1 MEIILTKQPAVSV
14 IIPIY
19 NAAPY
24 LERCLDSL
32 ARQTLTDIEI
42 ICVND
47 GSTDE
52 TPDILDMCAAADPR
66 IIVINRPNAGQ
77 SAARNAGIA
86 RASGQYL
93 GFADADDYLDSDFY
107 EKLYQAAVSSDA
119 AVVQAST
126 RRIGSRRTKVL
137 KRRRR
142 HIRSFADAVKNLNHG
157 AVWDKIFRA
166 EIIKNNNVTFLDGRI
181 YEDNLFAVQAL
192 WFARSMKVINNTCYN
207 YIFTPA
213 STTTS
218 PQKEQKRR
226 DDSLIVAAKIIDFAA
241 EQNMR
246 QTEIRQLRRFILDNF
261 INSGWLNDE
270 KYFAALQQTL
280 HDCRLVSRRRFSH
293 NCKIRF
299 KNIRHKIKDIFK

>member
-1 MEIILTKQPAVSV
+1 MYAT
-14 IIPIY
+14 
-19 NAAPY
+19 
-24 LERCLDSL
+24 
-32 ARQTLTDIEI
+32 
-42 ICVND
+42 
-47 GSTDE
+47 
-52 TPDILDMCAAADPR
+52 
-66 IIVINRPNAGQ
+66 
-77 SAARNAGIA
+77 
-86 RASGQYL
+86 
-93 GFADADDYLDSDFY
+93 
-107 EKLYQAAVSSDA
+107 
-119 AVVQAST
+119 
-126 RRIGSRRTKVL
+126 
-137 KRRRR
+137 
-142 HIRSFADAVKNLNHG
+142 
-157 AVWDKIFRA
+157 IF
-166 EIIKNNNVTFLDGRI
+166 IKNNNVTFLDGRI

-192 WFARSMKVINNTCYN
+192 WFARDMKIINNTCYN